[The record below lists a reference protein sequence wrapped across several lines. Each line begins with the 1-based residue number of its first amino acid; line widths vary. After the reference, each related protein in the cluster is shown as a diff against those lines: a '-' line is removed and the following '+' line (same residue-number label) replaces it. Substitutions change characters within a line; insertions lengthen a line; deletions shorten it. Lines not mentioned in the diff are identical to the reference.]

1 MSYDRTGLNKKFF
14 PVEQLKQAY
23 FEAYKEGKKEMWE
36 ACVLLSGIHFLIL
49 KRMCQAITSLHRVKH
64 RYVIRHHLTTA

>member
-1 MSYDRTGLNKKFF
+1 MFYDRTGLNKKFF

-36 ACVLLSGIHFLIL
+36 AYVLLNGIHFPIL